1 LFLVRRPSIDAVVP
15 DLTPERHLYL
25 LATAAERQVGNA
37 PVDVPPLLDL
47 SVRAFLEALRSPA
60 PPPAGGAAAALA
72 GALGSALLEMVAG
85 LTMGRPQF
93 RAVDQEARR
102 IAAAAAERQ
111 ARFQHLF
118 VMEAHAF
125 GRLLQAYSER
135 GHSEADRQERLA
147 AISTELV
154 FATAVPMEIAQ
165 ESRQLLELCEAAA
178 RVAAPAVLADVAVAV
193 RLADA
198 ALQGAAANVRVALPS
213 LNDRARARQLEDELL
228 RAQRSGEAQLQRSFE
243 LIETRMPRGSA

>member
-25 LATAAERQVGNA
+25 LATAAERQVGDA

-60 PPPAGGAAAALA
+60 PTPAGGAASALA

-147 AISTELV
+147 AISAELV

-213 LNDRARARQLEDELL
+213 LNDRARARQLEDELV